1 MMSAQ
6 KNSIL
11 LLEKEIK
18 NMTKKLTT
26 TYEFFIFCDFCTK
39 IRYIYHYSLE
49 LSTMAGLRKRWGLG
63 EKERK
68 CYIRMP

>member
-39 IRYIYHYSLE
+39 IRYTYIIIHSNSLQWLALE
-49 LSTMAGLRKRWGLG
+49 RDGDWGKK
-63 EKERK
+63 KENV
-68 CYIRMP
+68 I